1 MLPMT
6 IAQVFLAEFDAEMR
20 NTRRML
26 ECVRDEI
33 LDFQPHPK
41 SMTLRR
47 LAGHISEM
55 AAWGAN
61 TVQLTEL
68 DIRPEHGRAFEPF
81 EAPSCAE
88 TLAFFDRN
96 VAEAKEAIAATSD
109 ADMQATWTLLAR
121 GEPLFAMPR
130 IQVLKSMVLNHI
142 IHHRAQ
148 LSVYLRLNDVP
159 IPGMYGPS
167 ADDQRPE

>member
-6 IAQVFLAEFDAEMR
+6 IAQIFLAEFDAEMR

-26 ECVRDEI
+26 ECIRDEI
-33 LDFQPHPK
+33 LAFQPHPK

-55 AAWGAN
+55 PAWGAI
-61 TVQLTEL
+61 TVKSTEL
-68 DIRPEHGRAFEPF
+68 DIRPVHGRAFEPF
-81 EAPSCAE
+81 EASTCAE

-96 VAEAKEAIAATSD
+96 VAEAKKAIAGTSD
-109 ADMQATWTLLAR
+109 AALQATWTLLAR

-130 IQVLKSMVLNHI
+130 SQVLKSMVLNHI

-148 LSVYLRLNDVP
+148 LSVYLRMKDVP

-167 ADDQRPE
+167 ADDQQPA